1 MNNLMRRG
9 GKYTALVIAQKLEQT
24 QSVQNGSQL
33 SASQSVVRRR
43 HEHTLQ
49 RSKSKL
55 TGCLQ

>member
-1 MNNLMRRG
+1 MRRG